1 MRIAV
6 FASGSGGNCLLLQ
19 SEGTNILLDAGISA
33 RRLSAKLDA
42 VSLSPREIDGVLI
55 THEHSDHI
63 SGLKTWLGKTD
74 FSVYAPPIV
83 ATSVAAAVPGIAGR
97 LIRVEP
103 GVSFRIGDLSVLPFS
118 TPHDTPQSVGYR
130 IEGNG
135 VFALAT
141 DMGHITDEVTAGLR
155 GADAVLIEANHDEE
169 MLRTGP
175 YPVFLKRRILSAR
188 GHLSNKDCAALA
200 VSLADSG
207 TRTIVLGHLSAQNNL
222 PSLAEKAV
230 REALGEREVSLYC
243 APRDGCLCLP
253 TEEEAC
259 WVLS

>member
-33 RRLSAKLDA
+33 RRLSKKLDA
-42 VSLSPREIDGVLI
+42 LSLSPREIDGVLI

-63 SGLKTWLGKTD
+63 SGLKTWLKRIPCP
-74 FSVYAPPIV
+74 VYAPPL
-83 ATSVAAAVPGIAGR
+83 VAAFIASLVPESR
-97 LIRVEP
+97 DWLIRIRPDVP
-103 GVSFRIGDLSVLPFS
+103 FRIGGLTARAFS

-130 IEGNG
+130 IEGDA
-135 VFALAT
+135 VFAAAT
-141 DMGHITDEVTAGLR
+141 DMGHVTDEIAAGLL
-155 GADAVLIEANHDEE
+155 GADMVLIEANHDEE

-175 YPVFLKRRILSAR
+175 YPFYLKKRILSAN
-188 GHLSNKDCAALA
+188 GHLSNANCAAMA
-200 VSLADSG
+200 ASLADSG

-230 REALGEREVSLYC
+230 REALGERDVSLYC
-243 APRDGCLCLP
+243 APADGCLYLS
-253 TEEEAC
+253 TEETEC
-259 WVLS
+259 WL